1 MENMCSFTMKI
12 SIAPLRGD
20 YSGALPN
27 RVRLKKKAFLD
38 ERVDFV
44 DEIDGKNI
52 HRRLVH

>member
-1 MENMCSFTMKI
+1 MSI

-27 RVRLKKKAFLD
+27 PVRLKKKAFLD